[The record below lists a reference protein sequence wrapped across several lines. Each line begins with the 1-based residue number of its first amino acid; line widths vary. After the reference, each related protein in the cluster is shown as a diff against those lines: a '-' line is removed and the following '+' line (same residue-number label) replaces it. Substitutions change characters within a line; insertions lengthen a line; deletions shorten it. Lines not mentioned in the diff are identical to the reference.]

1 MLLQLI
7 KIKITP
13 LSKNESNKAIILL
26 IIIVIFIFS
35 LILNNTKKI
44 HLQNIYKEIEEFESS
59 NQVSFFYTFFV
70 ENEISRIKNFWKLN
84 VKNELIDYEKIK
96 NYKKR
101 ENPEVSVII
110 TVYNQVNCF
119 YKALRSVQN
128 QSLKNLE
135 IFIVDDCSSDNSIE
149 IIESYQKKDNRII
162 LLKHLYN
169 YGKIKSRSDAIKLAK
184 GKYILCIDGDDG
196 LANRDILYKSFTIAK
211 IGNLD
216 IVEFKKA
223 YFINSFYKRIE
234 NNLDPI
240 EGLNNKIIYQPKLKY
255 KFIKI
260 TGNNKH
266 FSYLN
271 RNICSKLIRNEIFK
285 QVLQFIGTKYIED
298 YMLIFEDT
306 IMSVS
311 SFILSN
317 SYYLM
322 KEPGYYRSKGECKE
336 SSISKNETRSC
347 GYNNCIINTELDSI
361 KYFNFL
367 IEKLNNSKIEEKFIF
382 HELSSVINIFDLYK
396 NINKDF
402 NYVYSVLDLL
412 LYKFKYFTEEQKNKI
427 INFKKSLMKKKK
439 NFGKN

>member
-26 IIIVIFIFS
+26 IIIVIFIFF

-149 IIESYQKKDNRII
+149 IIESYQKRDNRII

-317 SYYLM
+317 SYYFT
-322 KEPGYYRSKGECKE
+322 
-336 SSISKNETRSC
+336 IFNERAR
-347 GYNNCIINTELDSI
+347 IL
-361 KYFNFL
+361 
-367 IEKLNNSKIEEKFIF
+367 
-382 HELSSVINIFDLYK
+382 
-396 NINKDF
+396 
-402 NYVYSVLDLL
+402 
-412 LYKFKYFTEEQKNKI
+412 
-427 INFKKSLMKKKK
+427 
-439 NFGKN
+439 

>member
-1 MLLQLI
+1 MLLFANEHPIRRGNLI
-7 KIKITP
+7 VP
-13 LSKNESNKAIILL
+13 
-26 IIIVIFIFS
+26 S
-35 LILNNTKKI
+35 LT
-44 HLQNIYKEIEEFESS
+44 
-59 NQVSFFYTFFV
+59 T
-70 ENEISRIKNFWKLN
+70 
-84 VKNELIDYEKIK
+84 
-96 NYKKR
+96 
-101 ENPEVSVII
+101 
-110 TVYNQVNCF
+110 
-119 YKALRSVQN
+119 
-128 QSLKNLE
+128 
-135 IFIVDDCSSDNSIE
+135 
-149 IIESYQKKDNRII
+149 
-162 LLKHLYN
+162 
-169 YGKIKSRSDAIKLAK
+169 
-184 GKYILCIDGDDG
+184 KYILCIDGDDG

-317 SYYLM
+317 SYYFT
-322 KEPGYYRSKGECKE
+322 
-336 SSISKNETRSC
+336 IFNERAR
-347 GYNNCIINTELDSI
+347 IL
-361 KYFNFL
+361 
-367 IEKLNNSKIEEKFIF
+367 
-382 HELSSVINIFDLYK
+382 
-396 NINKDF
+396 
-402 NYVYSVLDLL
+402 
-412 LYKFKYFTEEQKNKI
+412 
-427 INFKKSLMKKKK
+427 
-439 NFGKN
+439 